1 MANQKY
7 IEELKKVTIRNN
19 FGTYKYGDRVI
30 AHCINN
36 GRWVNIAGNI
46 TDICALSEWNGFVT
60 LGYGLD
66 RFYVEFCTLRPI
78 KEKIA

>member
-1 MANQKY
+1 MANSKY

-19 FGTYKYGDRVI
+19 FGTYKYGDQVI
-30 AHCINN
+30 SHCISN
-36 GRWVNIAGNI
+36 GRRVNIGGTI

-66 RFYVEFCTLRPI
+66 RQYVDFCTLRPWR
-78 KEKIA
+78 EKTA